1 MKKTFSF
8 FTDYGALNSKPVFQA
23 LIEGTIK
30 QGHSVVL
37 NSLDADV
44 AVIWSMLWQGRMS
57 KNKEIYDFFKSQNK
71 PVIVLEVGSI
81 IRGITWRVG
90 VNGIDPDKLVYSTE
104 DNRQTKFNLDLKKWR
119 EDGNHILV
127 CCQNEKSRLWTGLP
141 SNTFWV
147 ENIIAEI
154 RKVTEME
161 IRVRPHPRSQFVL
174 DTKKY
179 KKVSLQIPKLQKNT
193 YDSYDLSFE
202 NTWATINWNSG
213 PGPQSIINGIPA
225 YTSTNSIAYPVSI
238 KSLTNITKPDL
249 VAREEWL
256 DRFSKSEFT
265 LDELRSGSMLKTLT
279 FL

>member
-23 LIEGTIK
+23 LIEGTLK
-30 QGHSVVL
+30 QGHGVVL
-37 NSLDADV
+37 NSFNADV

-57 KNKEIYDFFKSQNK
+57 KNKEVYDFFRNQNK

-81 IRGITWRVG
+81 IRGASWRLG
-90 VNGIDPDKLVYSTE
+90 VNGISPDQLLYSTE
-104 DNRQTKFNLDLKKWR
+104 DNRQKKFNLTLKDWR
-119 EDGNHILV
+119 KDGNHILV
-127 CCQNEKSRLWTGLP
+127 CCQNEKSKLWSKLP
-141 SNTFWV
+141 SNTIWV
-147 ENIIAEI
+147 ENLITEI
-154 RKVTEME
+154 RSITDME
-161 IRVRPHPRSQFVL
+161 IRVRPHPRSHFTL

-179 KKVSLQIPKLQKNT
+179 KKVSLQIPKFQKNT

-202 NTWATINWNSG
+202 NTWATINWNSS
-213 PGPQSIINGIPA
+213 PGPLSIVNGIPA
-225 YTSTNSIAYPVSI
+225 YTSIDSIAYPVSI
-238 KSLTNITKPDL
+238 KSLASITNPEL
-249 VAREEWL
+249 VDRKEWL